1 MPTKMIL
8 CVTGVDHSTGDLIT
22 AAELAQRSEA
32 HLSAIVISSVP
43 PTPVG
48 DLVGQAY
55 STWSFVWQE
64 EKNRLNARV
73 SDLRHLLTERGLVG
87 DIEAIYCAENNID
100 YEVAE
105 RARYTDL
112 ILLGSDMINDAS
124 LLKRVLDGA
133 LFGSPVPVILAQNDK
148 PVDLAPK
155 TVLVGWNSKLEA
167 AVALRQAMD
176 MLIQADNVHVAVIDP
191 KAAAYAM
198 GEEPGADVATFL
210 ARHGVK
216 TTVDVLASGGREPA
230 LVLQQHA
237 TDIGAQLVV
246 MGAYSYSRLRERIFG
261 GTTQSMLGNIRTPV
275 LMAR

>member
-1 MPTKMIL
+1 MRTKMIL
-8 CVTGVDHSTGDLIT
+8 CATGVDHGTGDLIA

-32 HLSAIVISSVP
+32 RLSALVISTVP
-43 PTPVG
+43 PPPVG

-55 STWSFVWQE
+55 STWSFIWQE
-64 EKNRLNARV
+64 ENNRLNARV
-73 SDLRHLLTERGLVG
+73 SDLRKLLGERGLDGEISAV
-87 DIEAIYCAENNID
+87 YCAEANID
-100 YEVAE
+100 DEVAE

-112 ILLGSDMINDAS
+112 TLLGSDMLNDAS

-133 LFGSPVPVILAQNDK
+133 LFTSPAPVLLARNDT

-167 AVALRQAMD
+167 AVALRCAMD

-191 KAAAYAM
+191 RAAESAM
-198 GEEPGADVATFL
+198 GEEPGADVAMFL

-216 TTVDVLASGGREPA
+216 TTVEVLASGGREPA
-230 LVLQQHA
+230 SVLQQHA

-246 MGAYSYSRLRERIFG
+246 MGAYSHSRLRERIFG
-261 GTTQSMLGNIRTPV
+261 GTTQSMLGNVRTPV